1 MLDPDPLMPSFP
13 HHNHQ
18 IQHKLM
24 WVSILIWIMLQ
35 KNIISLVLYKTA
47 HCMHFHPI
55 RFLLNV
61 SVRLWDDI
69 CTVSPKSNQVLGSTV
84 PVLFGCIQ
92 NGWTSVIAVICA
104 SELELPVCDVLSCA
118 LCDIWLPCSS
128 LINGQQVKR
137 KPTNA
142 FLTVTYDDVS
152 LPCCQPA
159 TSLGIFIASH
169 EELKQISN
177 PSLKNSNYSSSKD
190 KWRHLA
196 CTTQFSKTSCSHRL
210 KLFACLRKYNGPKLS
225 VMIVFRDRLKLLERH
240 QKASDC
246 YISDLWSNTSWE
258 QMLPSAHIS
267 VWLLH
272 YSREGTFLSRVWRY
286 WKRIGIL
293 VPWSEASETSEWREK
308 MLILPYM
315 VCGAYQCRL
324 YHSVQ

>member
-1 MLDPDPLMPSFP
+1 
-13 HHNHQ
+13 
-18 IQHKLM
+18 
-24 WVSILIWIMLQ
+24 MLQ
-35 KNIISLVLYKTA
+35 KNITSLVLYKTA

-92 NGWTSVIAVICA
+92 NGWTGVIAVICA

-128 LINGQQVKR
+128 LITGQQVKR

-159 TSLGIFIASH
+159 TSFGIFIASH

-177 PSLKNSNYSSSKD
+177 PSLKNSNFSSLKD
-190 KWRHLA
+190 K
-196 CTTQFSKTSCSHRL
+196 
-210 KLFACLRKYNGPKLS
+210 
-225 VMIVFRDRLKLLERH
+225 
-240 QKASDC
+240 
-246 YISDLWSNTSWE
+246 
-258 QMLPSAHIS
+258 
-267 VWLLH
+267 
-272 YSREGTFLSRVWRY
+272 
-286 WKRIGIL
+286 
-293 VPWSEASETSEWREK
+293 
-308 MLILPYM
+308 
-315 VCGAYQCRL
+315 
-324 YHSVQ
+324 